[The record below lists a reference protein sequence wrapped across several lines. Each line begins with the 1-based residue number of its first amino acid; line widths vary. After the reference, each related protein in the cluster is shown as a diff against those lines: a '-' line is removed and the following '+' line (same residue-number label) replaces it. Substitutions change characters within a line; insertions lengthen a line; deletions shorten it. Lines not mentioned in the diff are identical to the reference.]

1 MKTIKE
7 QTIWLQ
13 DRERFVRVT
22 PVRVTPVR
30 ACMCARASAC
40 LIEFTDADTQK
51 RQPGT
56 RLRCLLTALSDGP
69 CVTKPFLGLL

>member
-1 MKTIKE
+1 MATR
-7 QTIWLQ
+7 QRAFRAC
-13 DRERFVRVT
+13 DACACVH
-22 PVRVTPVR
+22 VTPVR

>member
-22 PVRVTPVR
+22 PVR
-30 ACMCARASAC
+30 ACMCARNSAC
-40 LIEFTDADTQK
+40 LIEFTDADAQK